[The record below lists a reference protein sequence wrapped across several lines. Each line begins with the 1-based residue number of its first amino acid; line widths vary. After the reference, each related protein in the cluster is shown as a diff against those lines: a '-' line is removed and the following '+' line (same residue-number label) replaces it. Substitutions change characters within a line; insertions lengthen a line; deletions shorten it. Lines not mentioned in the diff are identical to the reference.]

1 MIRDFK
7 CSYAN
12 SAGIS
17 EEVTATLGL
26 EFPKAYTDKDDMK
39 CLARAIKE
47 HDNAGYC
54 LLPFCRTLEAEA
66 LGAKIKLGD
75 AAAGPRAAEAAF
87 GSLKE
92 IIEQPDID
100 FTKGRIA
107 ATLEALKELKAE
119 GETVAL
125 ELVGPTTVLTSMADP
140 KVVFKAYR
148 KNPELAVNAMKKIGR
163 NTLEL
168 IKAGKSSGVDV
179 FIFSDSAGALDILG
193 PKMMEMVVNDYLA
206 GFIREAA
213 ELMDETCILMLCPKF
228 AFALTDTGN
237 AKTCDHE
244 VPAGTDFF
252 DALISMK
259 GKVNVSGQLC
269 VKHTGVK
276 LGGVFREVVL

>member
-17 EEVTATLGL
+17 EEVTAGLGL

-39 CLARAIKE
+39 TLARAIKK
-47 HDNAGYC
+47 HDNATYC

-87 GSLKE
+87 GSLE
-92 IIEQPDID
+92 DIIKQPDID

-107 ATLEALKELKAE
+107 ETLLALKELKTE

-125 ELVGPTTVLTSMADP
+125 ELVGPTTILTAMADP

-148 KNPELAVNAMKKIGR
+148 KNPELAVAAMQKIGR
-163 NTLEL
+163 NTLEF
-168 IKAGKSSGVDV
+168 IKAGKRTGVDI

-193 PKMMEMVVNDYLA
+193 PKMMEQVVNSYLA
-206 GFIREAA
+206 GFVREAA

-237 AKTCDHE
+237 AETRNHE
-244 VPAGTDFF
+244 VHEGTDFF
-252 DALISMK
+252 DALMSMK
-259 GKVNVSGQLC
+259 GKVKVTGQLC
-269 VKHTGVK
+269 MKHTGVK
-276 LGGVFREVVL
+276 LGSVFREVVL